1 MMPDEK
7 EILNFN
13 VAPEMDRERADKV
26 LHAIMPDL
34 SRSRVQRLFDLGMVW
49 REDEALVKS
58 DKMYAGDVV
67 SYEIPEVVPAK
78 LRPVDI
84 PLRVLYEDADMI
96 AIDKAPGMVV
106 HPGAGTGEDT
116 LVHALLFHCK
126 GQLSGIGGE
135 ERPGIV
141 HRLDKE
147 TSGVIVAAKTDQAF
161 LALTKTFSERRTK
174 KEYLA
179 IVAGSPNLPGGEIDA
194 PIGRHGFN
202 RLRMCVRNDGR
213 PAQSDWE
220 IVERFGKAATL
231 VKVRIHTGRTHQVR
245 VHMSHIGYPLAGD
258 PMYGWRENAWPE
270 SVPVPRVMLHAWR
283 LSLPHPISGETLEL
297 EAPIPDDFSSV
308 LDHLRTAAASERA
321 SRL

>member
-1 MMPDEK
+1 MAEEK
-7 EILNFN
+7 EVSSFS
-13 VAPEMDRERADKV
+13 VPPEADRERADKA
-26 LHAIMPDL
+26 LHAVLPEL
-34 SRSRVQRLFDLGMVW
+34 SRSRVQKLFELGLVW
-49 REDEALVKS
+49 RDDDCLVKS
-58 DKMYAGDVV
+58 DKVRAGDSI
-67 SYEIPEVVPAK
+67 SYEIPETRPAK
-78 LRPVDI
+78 FRPVDI
-84 PLRVLYEDADMI
+84 PLRVLYEDAEMI
-96 AIDKAPGMVV
+96 AIDKKPGMVV

-147 TSGVIVAAKTDQAF
+147 TSGVIVAAKTDRAF
-161 LALTKTFSERRTK
+161 LALTKIFSERRTK

-179 IVAGSPNLPGGEIDA
+179 LVAGSPNLPGGEIDA

-213 PAQSDWE
+213 PAKSSWE
-220 IVERFGKAATL
+220 IIERFGEVATL

-258 PMYGWRENAWPE
+258 PMYGWHANAWPE
-270 SVPVPRVMLHAWR
+270 SAPVPRVMLHAR
-283 LSLPHPISGETLEL
+283 LLELPHPTTGEPLVI
-297 EAPIPDDFSSV
+297 EAPVPDDFSGV
-308 LDHLRTAAASERA
+308 LEELRTAK
-321 SRL
+321 L